1 MAPQARKIR
10 VAPSAIRF
18 IITFSM
24 SEEVLKVYLAE
35 NYPGY
40 KLSFP
45 ENRSSVDYRWLKN
58 DFENKKYWKNAEP
71 LRML

>member
-1 MAPQARKIR
+1 
-10 VAPSAIRF
+10 
-18 IITFSM
+18 M